1 MRGIDL
7 PSGRTAILSDTVGF
21 ISDLPHELVVAFHA
35 TLEEVCEAD
44 VVVHVRD
51 AAHQDSAAQQED
63 VHRVLDEI
71 GVDYGPGNG
80 LIEVLNKVDLLSVDD
95 HEVLENRAK
104 RENRPT
110 VLVAALSGA
119 GCDDLLAALDAKLA
133 RSMDIVDI
141 ALPPEDGASQAWLYE
156 RGEVL
161 ERRDEDET
169 IHMRVRLR
177 AADAARFADRQA
189 NGDS

>member
-1 MRGIDL
+1 
-7 PSGRTAILSDTVGF
+7 
-21 ISDLPHELVVAFHA
+21 
-35 TLEEVCEAD
+35 
-44 VVVHVRD
+44 
-51 AAHQDSAAQQED
+51 
-63 VHRVLDEI
+63 
-71 GVDYGPGNG
+71 
-80 LIEVLNKVDLLSVDD
+80 
-95 HEVLENRAK
+95 
-104 RENRPT
+104 
-110 VLVAALSGA
+110 VLVSALSGA